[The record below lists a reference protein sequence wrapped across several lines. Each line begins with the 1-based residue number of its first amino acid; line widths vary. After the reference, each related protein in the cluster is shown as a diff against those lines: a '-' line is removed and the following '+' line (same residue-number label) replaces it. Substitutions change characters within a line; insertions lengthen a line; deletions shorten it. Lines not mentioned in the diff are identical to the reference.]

1 MGAGDQTAVTV
12 LVGVVVIFLL
22 FVGVNVGLYF
32 YAQQNNPAARKKKAV
47 SKKKLKR
54 EVMRR
59 GLQPAGE

>member
-1 MGAGDQTAVTV
+1 MADDSTAITV
-12 LVGVVVIFLL
+12 LVGVVVLFLL
-22 FVGVNVGLYF
+22 FVGVNVGLYY
-32 YAQQNNPAARKKKAV
+32 YAQQQGAGSRKKKAV